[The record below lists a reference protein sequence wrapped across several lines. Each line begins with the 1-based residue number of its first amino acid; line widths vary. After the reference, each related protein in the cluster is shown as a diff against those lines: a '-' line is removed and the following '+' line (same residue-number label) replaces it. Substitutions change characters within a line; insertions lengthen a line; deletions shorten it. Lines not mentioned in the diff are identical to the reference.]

1 MRIIGIRILEGD
13 SLVLK
18 NLKPG
23 WFPFGEY
30 QEPQVDNNFTW
41 QTEEG
46 RKADKWLNRLYQS
59 VAEDPF
65 AGNMKLSVNCIV
77 GANGSGKS
85 TLLEIMLRIINN
97 VSVRLIDEQWL
108 PKNGKNKAQMGHNMT
123 IAVGFAAELFFE
135 VDGVLY
141 SMVSNTYRD
150 YEVKGVKDNSVII
163 EYLKSTN
170 TNHHAPSFKEVTPRI
185 KMISTSKLKEV
196 LRKIFYTIYT
206 NYSIY
211 SLNEEDY
218 CAQQLIS
225 DNYAKNLKGDWIHGL
240 LHKNDGYLAPAVLIP
255 FRENNGIINI
265 QTERRLS
272 KQRLSA
278 LALLFESQKKTF
290 LVDYKPYK
298 ISYKF
303 RDDSENDYKERF
315 MKDSSMIVFLY
326 GNKENCQSSLWDNL
340 KKAWEVKIAQYAESY
355 HDLLIQSALSYLAYK
370 TLKVCMQH
378 RELGEELGLKTRE
391 ELNLEKDPIYAFN
404 DLFFENPPKMNIVD
418 VICEENEVSHVT
430 LKIHQTLEFL
440 RRKIYKVHDPEA
452 GVMGE
457 AVFSEEEMTIKDCI
471 DLNLKYLNDQ
481 VGNGEKVIKRF
492 ETYDDAMLSLPPSFI
507 EWEISF
513 TKSGESGPI
522 TLDSM
527 SSGQK
532 QMLQCFSY
540 IMYHLKNL
548 QSVKDG
554 EYHAK
559 YHHVNLVF
567 DEAELYYHP
576 EFQRSIIR
584 DLIRMLSWCHID
596 GRKIRSINM
605 IIVTHSPFVL
615 SDVPRQNCLF
625 LNDGNVEHPKNE
637 TFGANI
643 HDLLYSN
650 FFIKDYM
657 GSIARKAVDDIV
669 KLKNMND
676 KNGVTQEMKEEDVE
690 YFSYLAST
698 IAEPYIRKQLM
709 AVVEK
714 VKKPSS
720 LEIARQKR
728 KALENQLE
736 AINKEISILEQEN
749 DK

>member
-1 MRIIGIRILEGD
+1 MRIIGIKIYAGD
-13 SLVLK
+13 SLVIK

-30 QEPQVDNNFTW
+30 HEPTEGNNFTW
-41 QTEEG
+41 QKEEG
-46 RKADKWLNRLYQS
+46 RKADEWLNRLYQS
-59 VAEDPF
+59 VADDPF
-65 AGNMKLSVNCIV
+65 AGKMTLSVNCIV

-85 TLLEIMLRIINN
+85 TLLELMLRIINN
-97 VSVRLIDEQWL
+97 VSVKLIDELWM
-108 PKNGKNKAQMGHNMT
+108 PKNRKNKAQMGHDMT
-123 IAVGFAAELFFE
+123 IAIGFAAELFFE

-141 SMVSNTYRD
+141 SIVSNTYRD
-150 YEVKGVKDNSVII
+150 YMVKDIKDNSLMI
-163 EYLKSTN
+163 EYIRATDTN
-170 TNHHAPSFKEVTPRI
+170 QHTPSFKEITPRYHI
-185 KMISTSKLKEV
+185 ISTNKLKEV
-196 LRKIFYTIYT
+196 LRKLFYTIYT

-218 CAQQLIS
+218 CANQLITE
-225 DNYAKNLKGDWIHGL
+225 NYAKNLNGDWIHGL
-240 LHKNDGYLAPAVLIP
+240 LHKNDGYLAPAVMIP
-255 FRENNGIINI
+255 FRDKKGIINI

-290 LVDYKPYK
+290 IDGYRPYK
-298 ISYKF
+298 ISYTF
-303 RDDSENDYKERF
+303 REGSENEYKERF
-315 MKDSSMIVFLY
+315 MNESGMIVYLY
-326 GNKENCQSSLWDNL
+326 DINNEACQNRLWDNMRQ
-340 KKAWEVKIAQYAESY
+340 AWKDKIAKYAELY
-355 HDLLIQSALSYLAYK
+355 HSLLIQAAVSYLAYK
-370 TLKVCMQH
+370 TLKVCMQN
-378 RELGEELGLKTRE
+378 RELGEVFGLKTRE
-391 ELNLEKDPIYAFN
+391 DLSLEKDPIYAFR
-404 DLFFENPPKMNIVD
+404 DLFFEEPPKMDIVD
-418 VICEENEVSHVT
+418 VICEEKEISHVT

-440 RRKIYKVHDPEA
+440 RRNVYKVHNPEA

-457 AVFSEEEMTIKDCI
+457 AVFSEEEISIKDCI
-471 DLNLKYLNDQ
+471 DLNQKYLNVQ
-481 VGNGEKVIKRF
+481 IGNSEKEIKRF

-513 TKSGESGPI
+513 TKKGVSGPI
-522 TLDSM
+522 TLDYM

-540 IMYHLKNL
+540 IMYHIKNL

-554 EYHAK
+554 DYHAK

-596 GRKIRSINM
+596 GRKIRNINM

-625 LNDGNVEHPKNE
+625 LNDGNVEQPKNE

-643 HDLLYSN
+643 HDLLFSN

-669 KLKNMND
+669 RLRGFKNEASQNASLS
-676 KNGVTQEMKEEDVE
+676 TEDVA
-690 YFSYLAST
+690 YYKYLANT
-698 IAEPYIRKQLM
+698 IAEPYIRKQLQEI
-709 AVVEK
+709 VEK
-714 VKKPSS
+714 SVKVTP
-720 LEIARQKR
+720 LEEAIQKQR
-728 KALENQLE
+728 VLEAQLE
-736 AINKEISILEQEN
+736 AVKKEISKMKKEE
-749 DK
+749 